1 MQGGIMLSRH
11 VSPEDAV
18 FLLDAKGTAELDEAV
33 ASGAVKP
40 QKGSGAERF
49 RVADLVM
56 LKLAQTIR
64 SLGVGPEK
72 AVRYSEA
79 ILASGLENR
88 DRHALEWL
96 ENESED
102 LFCLLEDN
110 QLARIFV
117 RNKEDAKEVDVGAV
131 KPVLFPTIR
140 CEVNVFRVIR
150 PVIYRARRLL
160 SKK

>member
-1 MQGGIMLSRH
+1 MLSRR

-18 FLLDAKGTAELDEAV
+18 DILDAKSKAELDEAV
-33 ASGAVKP
+33 ATGAVKP
-40 QKGSGAERF
+40 QTAAEAEGF
-49 RVADLVM
+49 LVADLVIF
-56 LKLAQTIR
+56 KLAQTIR
-64 SLGVGPEK
+64 GLGVEPEK

-79 ILASGLENR
+79 VLGSQLYDPNR
-88 DRHALEWL
+88 RVLEWI
-96 ENESED
+96 EDESEE

-117 RNKEDAKEVDVGAV
+117 RNKEDSKEVDVGAV

-160 SKK
+160 GKK